1 MKIIVH
7 NVQKRISNSLII
19 LYTINKN
26 EEMVRGC
33 MLTEK
38 IAQDIVRET
47 MNRLNRNINIMDHT
61 GTIIASGDP
70 ARVNQIHEGASDVI
84 RTKAPLLITK
94 DNQEQYKGARPG
106 INLPIEFQ
114 DQIIGA
120 IGITGHPE
128 EILEFGE
135 LVKMITEMMI
145 NQSFLASQIEWKQ
158 RMKEMIFEE
167 LVKSDPNYD
176 AVEQRLNLLNV
187 KLTPPLQ
194 VSLIQLRENP
204 LPNQELI
211 QKMEELLD
219 VQHLLVGFLKVNRLF
234 ILTSATPEQVIK
246 RRLEAVGAYLQHV
259 GIHYHIGMGAPVAE
273 QTNIWRSRDEAKLAL
288 LLGNRSKGVTA
299 YADIETIALVD
310 RMDPEVKKKYVERV
324 FAHLTPK
331 YVETAEA
338 FFANNLSITE
348 TAKALFIHRNTL
360 LYRLAKIKEL
370 TGYDPQQ
377 FKEAVSLQLAVWIH
391 QNRTSAAE

>member
-1 MKIIVH
+1 
-7 NVQKRISNSLII
+7 
-19 LYTINKN
+19 
-26 EEMVRGC
+26 MVRGC